1 MFLSNIW
8 CRKRLVFAF
17 VKKIQAKKAIIDIIG
32 LPSLKNVAGVSSGAS
47 CFLYLLLCLIIFEMY
62 SQSFM
67 SIWRS
72 QIVCYYLATLYTSH
86 YVLAGYCQRHNGL
99 RYFFNS
105 IKTFDSF
112 YQFLTTLTALT
123 DIKSFDSFYNS
134 GRRGFQSHIIQVSG
148 KGLLSVRVIV
158 RGI

>member
-8 CRKRLVFAF
+8 CRKRPVFAL
-17 VKKIQAKKAIIDIIG
+17 VKKIQVKKAIIDIIG

-86 YVLAGYCQRHNGL
+86 YVFAGYCHNGL

-105 IKTFDSF
+105 IK
-112 YQFLTTLTALT
+112 
-123 DIKSFDSFYNS
+123 
-134 GRRGFQSHIIQVSG
+134 
-148 KGLLSVRVIV
+148 LLSVVDNFNCFRYQELWQLLQQRTKRVPQSHHSSLRKRTPECESDSEGYIKFALFF
-158 RGI
+158 